1 MTPMTNENTLKKQAL
16 GSVIFVVILLTVAFL
31 IFKPEPEGPGSLD
44 AFAQCLTEKGWTMYG
59 AYWCP
64 HCAAQKEMLGDGW
77 KKIDYIECSLPE
89 KAGQTEFCREQGIAI
104 YPTWE
109 FGDGSRA
116 EGELTLEE
124 LGQRS
129 GCLAGG
135 EG

>member
-64 HCAAQKEMLGDGW
+64 HCQNEKKAFGSSWKYVDSVECTDEPQRCTDAGVTGFPTWLG
-77 KKIDYIECSLPE
+77 PE
-89 KAGQTEFCREQGIAI
+89 SARLEGEQGIAGLSEASSC
-104 YPTWE
+104 T
-109 FGDGSRA
+109 
-116 EGELTLEE
+116 
-124 LGQRS
+124 
-129 GCLAGG
+129 
-135 EG
+135 